1 MGDRELLIQEV
12 SQLPDP
18 LLAELLDFVRFLKAK
33 TAESRFATAIA
44 SESALAKDWLT
55 PEEDVAWQ
63 DL

>member
-1 MGDRELLIQEV
+1 MNDRELLMQEV

-18 LLAELLDFVRFLKAK
+18 LLAELLEFVRFLKGK

-44 SESALAKDWLT
+44 SETALAKDWLK
-55 PEEDVAWQ
+55 PEEDTAWQ